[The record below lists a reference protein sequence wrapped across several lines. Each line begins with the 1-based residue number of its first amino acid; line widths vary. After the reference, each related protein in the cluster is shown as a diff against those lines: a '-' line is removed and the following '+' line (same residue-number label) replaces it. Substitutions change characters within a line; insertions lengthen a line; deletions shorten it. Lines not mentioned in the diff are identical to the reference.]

1 MRSERSRFYAWNLGL
16 PIAIALAIFVVFDLT
31 SLDEVISNWLY
42 YTNHEFPF
50 GHNRLFENLT
60 HRWPRIIPNW
70 TGEAAVIGLV
80 LSFIWPLLKPGRHDR
95 LIATLDN
102 VRLAPV
108 LRFTARYRR
117 DFLFVVVAF
126 AVTTGMI
133 HFFKSHTSIY
143 CPVETTLY
151 GGTMEKMEW
160 FENFRLFH
168 EAGAGRCWPGG
179 HASGGF
185 TMLALY
191 FVARRYRWRHAK
203 AVLYASLLLG
213 AVYGSTRVI
222 QGWHFMSH
230 TPWAGVIV
238 WLSALMTALA
248 FYGWRSLS
256 QPPLPKGSSL
266 QNNIKDHPVQAV

>member
-1 MRSERSRFYAWNLGL
+1 METGKTRFFAWHLGL
-16 PIAIALAIFVVFDLT
+16 PLVFGLAIFIIFDLT
-31 SLDEVISNWLY
+31 SLDQAISNWLY
-42 YTNHEFPF
+42 YPAGTFPF
-50 GHNRLFENLT
+50 AHDRFFENLT

-70 TGEAAVIGLV
+70 TGELALIGSA
-80 LSFIWPLLKPGRHDR
+80 LSFIWPLLRPEGHGGLIRR
-95 LIATLDN
+95 LEALRIA
-102 VRLAPV
+102 PI
-108 LRFTARYRR
+108 LRFTTQHRR

-151 GGTMEKMEW
+151 GGIEDKKEW
-160 FENFRLFH
+160 FRNFDLLH

-191 FVARRYRWRHAK
+191 FVARRYQWRYAK
-203 AVLYASLLLG
+203 ATLYASLVLG
-213 AVYGSTRVI
+213 TIYGTTRIV

-230 TPWAGVIV
+230 TFWAGVIV
-238 WLSALMTALA
+238 WFSTLAVALA
-248 FYGWRSLS
+248 FYGWRQLA
-256 QPPLPKGSSL
+256 QPEHTKIPNTNPLGG
-266 QNNIKDHPVQAV
+266 NAVESV